1 MNVGGV
7 LDPGREAPR
16 TAQAETAGLRNSGTR
31 PGTLTGNHRQ
41 PFTAEQFGDRF
52 VTKVGRAG
60 ADGERRRHQHP
71 AGGQGAK
78 AGEPL
83 LVERVPLGVL
93 VDFPSGFVTRERKIT
108 RAPGGG
114 NIGRW

>member
-1 MNVGGV
+1 M
-7 LDPGREAPR
+7 
-16 TAQAETAGLRNSGTR
+16 
-31 PGTLTGNHRQ
+31 
-41 PFTAEQFGDRF
+41 EQ
-52 VTKVGRAG
+52 
-60 ADGERRRHQHP
+60 QHP

>member
-1 MNVGGV
+1 MHGN
-7 LDPGREAPR
+7 DPRDGDDI
-16 TAQAETAGLRNSGTR
+16 
-31 PGTLTGNHRQ
+31 HM
-41 PFTAEQFGDRF
+41 EQ
-52 VTKVGRAG
+52 
-60 ADGERRRHQHP
+60 QHP